1 MSVKLMSTA
10 WDMDLPT
17 GQKMLL
23 LALCDHANDEG
34 VCYPSQEKLARK
46 CSMGERTV
54 ISHIQWLGKHGI
66 LSKERRQNTQR
77 RKSDLYQI
85 TLDGYMPEPEN
96 PEPENPEPENPEPAN
111 FAPANFAPANS
122 APANS
127 APANSA
133 PANFSPEPAN
143 FAPSEPA
150 NFAGTSK
157 EEPSEFFNHQIEP
170 SWGGGN
176 VVAAP
181 EAEILDAEIL
191 QAAKTEISD
200 AEILDAAKPAEPSEP
215 EPEPEILQ
223 AAKTVPAKP
232 ADGKT
237 ADEKIRANP
246 DNVRTWNAYAA
257 AYRRRYGILPE
268 SNAKTRGQ
276 VAQFV
281 KLVGAE
287 KAPLLA
293 AYFPTHNGRWFVQCR
308 HEFGLLL
315 KAYQQVATDYA
326 TGQQMTETR
335 ARQAEGTQS
344 NLESHNGALK
354 ILREYYGLD

>member
-1 MSVKLMSTA
+1 MSVKLMSAA
-10 WDMDLPT
+10 WDMALPM

-23 LALCDHANDEG
+23 LALCDHANDDG
-34 VCYPSQEKLARK
+34 VCYPSQEKLAQK

-54 ISHIQWLGKHGI
+54 ISHIQWLERHGI
-66 LSKERRQNTQR
+66 VSRERRQNTQR

-85 TLDGYMPEPEN
+85 TLGNYTPE
-96 PEPENPEPENPEPAN
+96 
-111 FAPANFAPANS
+111 PANS

-133 PANFSPEPAN
+133 PAKFSPEPAN

-150 NFAGTSK
+150 NFAPSYK
-157 EEPSEFFNHQIEP
+157 EEPSVFNHQIEP
-170 SWGGGN
+170 SGIGSGIA
-176 VVAAP
+176 AAP
-181 EAEILDAEIL
+181 
-191 QAAKTEISD
+191 KTEILE
-200 AEILDAAKPAEPSEP
+200 AQTPKPAK
-215 EPEPEILQ
+215 Q
-223 AAKTVPAKP
+223 
-232 ADGKT
+232 KT

-246 DNVRTWNAYAA
+246 DNVKTWNAYAA

-268 SNAKTRGQ
+268 SNRKTRGQ

-315 KAYQQVATDYA
+315 KSYQQIATDWA

-335 ARQAEGTQS
+335 ARQAENTQA
-344 NLESHNGALK
+344 NLESHNGALE
-354 ILREYYGLD
+354 ILKKHYGLE

>member
-1 MSVKLMSTA
+1 MSVKLMSAA
-10 WDMDLPT
+10 WDMDLPM

-23 LALCDHANDEG
+23 LALCDHANDDG
-34 VCYPSQEKLARK
+34 VCYPSQEKLAQK

-54 ISHIQWLGKHGI
+54 ISHIQWLERHGI
-66 LSKERRQNTQR
+66 VSRERRQNTQR

-85 TLDGYMPEPEN
+85 TLSNYTPE
-96 PEPENPEPENPEPAN
+96 
-111 FAPANFAPANS
+111 PANS

-133 PANFSPEPAN
+133 PAKFSPEPAN
-143 FAPSEPA
+143 SAPSEPA
-150 NFAGTSK
+150 NFAPSYK
-157 EEPSEFFNHQIEP
+157 EEPSVFNHQIEP
-170 SWGGGN
+170 SWVGSGIA
-176 VVAAP
+176 AAP
-181 EAEILDAEIL
+181 EAEILEAETP
-191 QAAKTEISD
+191 KS
-200 AEILDAAKPAEPSEP
+200 AKP
-215 EPEPEILQ
+215 
-223 AAKTVPAKP
+223 
-232 ADGKT
+232 KT

-246 DNVRTWNAYAA
+246 DNVKTWNAYAA

-268 SNAKTRGQ
+268 SNRKTRGQ

-287 KAPLLA
+287 KAVVLA

-315 KAYQQVATDYA
+315 KSYQQIATDYA

-335 ARQAEGTQS
+335 ARQAENTQS
-344 NLESHNGALK
+344 NLESHNGALE
-354 ILREYYGLD
+354 ILKKHYGLE

>member
-1 MSVKLMSTA
+1 MSVKLMSAA
-10 WDMDLPT
+10 WDMDLPM

-23 LALCDHANDEG
+23 LALCDHANDDG
-34 VCYPSQEKLARK
+34 VCYPSQEKLAKK

-54 ISHIQWLGKHGI
+54 ISHIQWLERHGI
-66 LSKERRQNTQR
+66 VSRERRQNTQR

-85 TLDGYMPEPEN
+85 TLGNYTAE
-96 PEPENPEPENPEPAN
+96 
-111 FAPANFAPANS
+111 PANS

-127 APANSA
+127 APAK
-133 PANFSPEPAN
+133 FSPEPAN

-150 NFAGTSK
+150 NFAPSYK
-157 EEPSEFFNHQIEP
+157 EEPSVFNHQIEP
-170 SWGGGN
+170 SWVGSGIA
-176 VVAAP
+176 AAP
-181 EAEILDAEIL
+181 EAEILEAETPKS
-191 QAAKTEISD
+191 AK
-200 AEILDAAKPAEPSEP
+200 
-215 EPEPEILQ
+215 Q
-223 AAKTVPAKP
+223 
-232 ADGKT
+232 KT

-246 DNVRTWNAYAA
+246 DNVKTWNAYAA

-268 SNAKTRGQ
+268 SNRKTRGQ

-315 KAYQQVATDYA
+315 KSYQQIATDYA

-335 ARQAEGTQS
+335 ARQAESTQA
-344 NLESHNGALK
+344 NLESHNGALE
-354 ILREYYGLD
+354 ILKKHYGLE

>member
-10 WDMDLPT
+10 WDMDLPM

-34 VCYPSQEKLARK
+34 VCYPSQEKLAQK

-54 ISHIQWLGKHGI
+54 ISHIQWLERHGI
-66 LSKERRQNTQR
+66 LSRERRQNTQR

-85 TLDGYMPEPEN
+85 TLEN
-96 PEPENPEPENPEPAN
+96 Y
-111 FAPANFAPANS
+111 APAPANS
-122 APANS
+122 APAK
-127 APANSA
+127 
-133 PANFSPEPAN
+133 FSPEPAN

-150 NFAGTSK
+150 NFAGTYK
-157 EEPSEFFNHQIEP
+157 EEPSVFNHQIEP
-170 SWGGGN
+170 SERGSGLA
-176 VVAAP
+176 AAP
-181 EAEILDAEIL
+181 AVKILG
-191 QAAKTEISD
+191 AAKTE
-200 AEILDAAKPAEPSEP
+200 PAEPKATP
-215 EPEPEILQ
+215 
-223 AAKTVPAKP
+223 KT
-232 ADGKT
+232 T
-237 ADEKIRANP
+237 DEKIRANP
-246 DNVRTWNAYAA
+246 DNVKTWNAYAA

-268 SNAKTRGQ
+268 SNRKTRGQ

-315 KAYQQVATDYA
+315 KSYQQVTTDHA
-326 TGQQMTETR
+326 LGQQMTETR
-335 ARQAEGTQS
+335 ARQAESTQA
-344 NLESHNGALK
+344 NLESHNGALE
-354 ILREYYGLD
+354 ILKKHYGLE

>member
-1 MSVKLMSTA
+1 
-10 WDMDLPT
+10 MDLPM

-23 LALCDHANDEG
+23 LALCDHANDDG
-34 VCYPSQEKLARK
+34 VCYPSQEKLAQK

-54 ISHIQWLGKHGI
+54 INHIQWLERHGI
-66 LSKERRQNTQR
+66 VSRERRQNTQR

-85 TLDGYMPEPEN
+85 TLSNYTPE
-96 PEPENPEPENPEPAN
+96 
-111 FAPANFAPANS
+111 PANS

-127 APANSA
+127 APAK
-133 PANFSPEPAN
+133 FSPEPAN

-150 NFAGTSK
+150 NFAPSYK
-157 EEPSEFFNHQIEP
+157 EEPSVFNHQIEP
-170 SWGGGN
+170 SRVGSGIA
-176 VVAAP
+176 AAP
-181 EAEILDAEIL
+181 EAEILEAETP
-191 QAAKTEISD
+191 K
-200 AEILDAAKPAEPSEP
+200 
-215 EPEPEILQ
+215 
-223 AAKTVPAKP
+223 PAKP
-232 ADGKT
+232 KT

-246 DNVRTWNAYAA
+246 DNVKTWNAYAG

-268 SNAKTRGQ
+268 SNRKTRGQ

-315 KAYQQVATDYA
+315 KSYQQIATDYA
-326 TGQQMTETR
+326 TG
-335 ARQAEGTQS
+335 
-344 NLESHNGALK
+344 
-354 ILREYYGLD
+354 

>member
-1 MSVKLMSTA
+1 MSVKLMSAA
-10 WDMDLPT
+10 WDMDLPM

-23 LALCDHANDEG
+23 LALFDHANDDG
-34 VCYPSQEKLARK
+34 VCYPSQEKLAQK

-54 ISHIQWLGKHGI
+54 ISHIQWLERHGI
-66 LSKERRQNTQR
+66 VSRERRQNTQR

-85 TLDGYMPEPEN
+85 TLGNYTAE
-96 PEPENPEPENPEPAN
+96 
-111 FAPANFAPANS
+111 PANS

-133 PANFSPEPAN
+133 PAKFSPEPAN

-150 NFAGTSK
+150 NFAPSYK
-157 EEPSEFFNHQIEP
+157 EEPSVFNHQIEP
-170 SWGGGN
+170 SWVGSGIA
-176 VVAAP
+176 AAP
-181 EAEILDAEIL
+181 EAEILEAETPKS
-191 QAAKTEISD
+191 AK
-200 AEILDAAKPAEPSEP
+200 
-215 EPEPEILQ
+215 Q
-223 AAKTVPAKP
+223 
-232 ADGKT
+232 KT

-246 DNVRTWNAYAA
+246 DNVKTWNAYAA

-268 SNAKTRGQ
+268 SNRKTRGQ

-315 KAYQQVATDYA
+315 KSYQQIATDWA

-335 ARQAEGTQS
+335 ARQAENTQA
-344 NLESHNGALK
+344 NLESHNGALA
-354 ILREYYGLD
+354 ILKKHYGLE

>member
-1 MSVKLMSTA
+1 MSVKLMSAA
-10 WDMDLPT
+10 WDMDLPM

-23 LALCDHANDEG
+23 LALCDHANDDG
-34 VCYPSQEKLARK
+34 VCYPSQEKLAQK

-54 ISHIQWLGKHGI
+54 ISHIQWLERHGI
-66 LSKERRQNTQR
+66 VSRERRQNTQR

-85 TLDGYMPEPEN
+85 TLGNYTAE
-96 PEPENPEPENPEPAN
+96 
-111 FAPANFAPANS
+111 PANS
-122 APANS
+122 APAK
-127 APANSA
+127 
-133 PANFSPEPAN
+133 FSPEPAN

-150 NFAGTSK
+150 NFAPSYK
-157 EEPSEFFNHQIEP
+157 EEPSVFNHQIEP
-170 SWGGGN
+170 SWVGSGIA
-176 VVAAP
+176 AAP
-181 EAEILDAEIL
+181 EAEILEAETPKS
-191 QAAKTEISD
+191 AK
-200 AEILDAAKPAEPSEP
+200 
-215 EPEPEILQ
+215 Q
-223 AAKTVPAKP
+223 
-232 ADGKT
+232 KT

-246 DNVRTWNAYAA
+246 DNVKTWNAYAA

-268 SNAKTRGQ
+268 SNRKTRGQ

-315 KAYQQVATDYA
+315 KSYQQIATDYA

-335 ARQAEGTQS
+335 ARQAESTQA
-344 NLESHNGALK
+344 NLESHNGALE
-354 ILREYYGLD
+354 ILKKHYGLE

>member
-1 MSVKLMSTA
+1 MSVKLMSAA
-10 WDMDLPT
+10 WDMALPM

-23 LALCDHANDEG
+23 LALCDHANDDG
-34 VCYPSQEKLARK
+34 VCYPSQEKLAQK

-54 ISHIQWLGKHGI
+54 ISHIQWLERHGI
-66 LSKERRQNTQR
+66 VSRERRQNTQR

-85 TLDGYMPEPEN
+85 TLSNYTPE
-96 PEPENPEPENPEPAN
+96 
-111 FAPANFAPANS
+111 PANS

-127 APANSA
+127 APAK
-133 PANFSPEPAN
+133 FSPEPAN

-150 NFAGTSK
+150 NFAPSYK
-157 EEPSEFFNHQIEP
+157 EEPSVFNHQIEP
-170 SWGGGN
+170 SGIGSGI
-176 VVAAP
+176 ATAP
-181 EAEILDAEIL
+181 DAEIL
-191 QAAKTEISD
+191 E
-200 AEILDAAKPAEPSEP
+200 AETPKPDK
-215 EPEPEILQ
+215 Q
-223 AAKTVPAKP
+223 
-232 ADGKT
+232 KT

-246 DNVRTWNAYAA
+246 DNVKTWNAYAA

-268 SNAKTRGQ
+268 SNAKVRGQ

-287 KAPLLA
+287 KAVALA

-315 KAYQQVATDYA
+315 KSYQQIATDWA

-335 ARQAEGTQS
+335 ARQAENTQA
-344 NLESHNGALK
+344 NLESHNGALE
-354 ILREYYGLD
+354 ILKKRYGLE

>member
-1 MSVKLMSTA
+1 MSVKLMSAA
-10 WDMDLPT
+10 WDMDLPM

-23 LALCDHANDEG
+23 LALCDHANDDG
-34 VCYPSQEKLARK
+34 VCYPSQEKLAQK

-54 ISHIQWLGKHGI
+54 ISHIQWLERHGI
-66 LSKERRQNTQR
+66 VSRERRQNTQR

-85 TLDGYMPEPEN
+85 TLSNYTPE
-96 PEPENPEPENPEPAN
+96 
-111 FAPANFAPANS
+111 PANS

-127 APANSA
+127 APAK
-133 PANFSPEPAN
+133 FSPEPAN

-150 NFAGTSK
+150 NFAPSYK
-157 EEPSEFFNHQIEP
+157 EELSVFNHQIEP
-170 SWGGGN
+170 SWVGSGIA
-176 VVAAP
+176 AAP
-181 EAEILDAEIL
+181 EAEILEPETP
-191 QAAKTEISD
+191 KS
-200 AEILDAAKPAEPSEP
+200 AKP
-215 EPEPEILQ
+215 
-223 AAKTVPAKP
+223 
-232 ADGKT
+232 KT

-246 DNVRTWNAYAA
+246 DNVKTWNAYAA

-268 SNAKTRGQ
+268 SNRKTRGQ

-287 KAPLLA
+287 KAVVLA

-315 KAYQQVATDYA
+315 KSYQQIATDWA

-335 ARQAEGTQS
+335 ARQAENTQA
-344 NLESHNGALK
+344 NLESHNGALA
-354 ILREYYGLD
+354 ILKKHYGLE

>member
-10 WDMDLPT
+10 WDMDLPM

-34 VCYPSQEKLARK
+34 VCYPSQEKLAQK

-54 ISHIQWLGKHGI
+54 ISHIQWLEKHGI
-66 LSKERRQNTQR
+66 LSRERRQNTQR

-85 TLDGYMPEPEN
+85 TLDGYMPEP
-96 PEPENPEPENPEPAN
+96 
-111 FAPANFAPANS
+111 ANS

-127 APANSA
+127 APAK
-133 PANFSPEPAN
+133 FSPEPAN

-150 NFAGTSK
+150 NFAGTYK
-157 EEPSEFFNHQIEP
+157 EEPSVFNHQIEP
-170 SWGGGN
+170 SERGSGLA
-176 VVAAP
+176 AAP
-181 EAEILDAEIL
+181 VV
-191 QAAKTEISD
+191 
-200 AEILDAAKPAEPSEP
+200 EILDAAKTEPAEPK
-215 EPEPEILQ
+215 
-223 AAKTVPAKP
+223 AAP
-232 ADGKT
+232 KT

-246 DNVRTWNAYAA
+246 DNKRAWDAYAN

-268 SNAKTRGQ
+268 TNAKVRGQ

-281 KLVGAE
+281 KLVGAD
-287 KAPLLA
+287 KAVALA

-315 KAYQQVATDYA
+315 KAYQQVATDQA
-326 TGQQMTETR
+326 LGQQMTETR
-335 ARQAEGTQS
+335 ARQAESTQA
-344 NLESHNGALK
+344 NLESHNGALE
-354 ILREYYGLD
+354 ILKKHYGLE

>member
-1 MSVKLMSTA
+1 MSVKLMSVA
-10 WDMDLPT
+10 WDMPLPM

-23 LALCDHANDEG
+23 LALCDHANDDG
-34 VCYPSQEKLARK
+34 VCYPSQEKLAQK

-54 ISHIQWLGKHGI
+54 ISHIQWLERHGI
-66 LSKERRQNTQR
+66 VSRERRQNTQR

-85 TLDGYMPEPEN
+85 TLGNYTPE
-96 PEPENPEPENPEPAN
+96 
-111 FAPANFAPANS
+111 PANS

-133 PANFSPEPAN
+133 PAKFSPEPAN

-150 NFAGTSK
+150 NFAPSYK
-157 EEPSEFFNHQIEP
+157 EEPSVFNHQIEP
-170 SWGGGN
+170 TGIGSGIA
-176 VVAAP
+176 AAP
-181 EAEILDAEIL
+181 ETEILEA
-191 QAAKTEISD
+191 QTP
-200 AEILDAAKPAEPSEP
+200 KPAK
-215 EPEPEILQ
+215 Q
-223 AAKTVPAKP
+223 
-232 ADGKT
+232 KT

-246 DNVRTWNAYAA
+246 DNVKTWNAYAN

-268 SNAKTRGQ
+268 SNRKTRGQ

-315 KAYQQVATDYA
+315 KSYQQIATDWA

-335 ARQAEGTQS
+335 ARQAENTQA
-344 NLESHNGALK
+344 NLESHNGALE
-354 ILREYYGLD
+354 ILKKHYGLE

>member
-1 MSVKLMSTA
+1 MSVKLMSAA
-10 WDMDLPT
+10 WDMDLPM

-23 LALCDHANDEG
+23 LALCDHANDDG
-34 VCYPSQEKLARK
+34 VCYPSQEKLAQK

-54 ISHIQWLGKHGI
+54 ISHIQWLERHGI
-66 LSKERRQNTQR
+66 VSRERRQNTQR

-85 TLDGYMPEPEN
+85 TLSNYTPE
-96 PEPENPEPENPEPAN
+96 
-111 FAPANFAPANS
+111 PANS

-127 APANSA
+127 APAK
-133 PANFSPEPAN
+133 FSPEPAN

-150 NFAGTSK
+150 NFAPSYK
-157 EEPSEFFNHQIEP
+157 EEPSVFNHQIEP
-170 SWGGGN
+170 SWVGSGIA
-176 VVAAP
+176 AAP
-181 EAEILDAEIL
+181 EAEILEA
-191 QAAKTEISD
+191 QTPKS
-200 AEILDAAKPAEPSEP
+200 AKP
-215 EPEPEILQ
+215 
-223 AAKTVPAKP
+223 
-232 ADGKT
+232 KT

-246 DNVRTWNAYAA
+246 DNVKTWNAYAA

-268 SNAKTRGQ
+268 SNRKTRGQ

-315 KAYQQVATDYA
+315 KSYQQIATDYA

-335 ARQAEGTQS
+335 ARQAESTQA
-344 NLESHNGALK
+344 NLESHNGALE
-354 ILREYYGLD
+354 ILKKHYGLE

>member
-1 MSVKLMSTA
+1 MSVKLMSAA
-10 WDMDLPT
+10 WDMDLPM

-34 VCYPSQEKLARK
+34 VCYPSQEKLAQK

-54 ISHIQWLGKHGI
+54 ISHIQWLEKHGI
-66 LSKERRQNTQR
+66 LNRERRQNTQR

-85 TLDGYMPEPEN
+85 TLEGYMPE
-96 PEPENPEPENPEPAN
+96 
-111 FAPANFAPANS
+111 PANS

-133 PANFSPEPAN
+133 PAKFSPEPAN

-150 NFAGTSK
+150 NFAGTYK
-157 EEPSEFFNHQIEP
+157 EEPSVFNHQIEP
-170 SWGGGN
+170 SERGSGLA
-176 VVAAP
+176 AAP
-181 EAEILDAEIL
+181 AV
-191 QAAKTEISD
+191 
-200 AEILDAAKPAEPSEP
+200 EILDAAKTEPTEP
-215 EPEPEILQ
+215 KAPP
-223 AAKTVPAKP
+223 
-232 ADGKT
+232 KT

-246 DNVRTWNAYAA
+246 DNVKTWNAYAA

-268 SNAKTRGQ
+268 SNRKTRGQ

-315 KAYQQVATDYA
+315 KAYQQVATDHA

-335 ARQAEGTQS
+335 ARQAESTQA
-344 NLESHNGALK
+344 NLESHNGALE
-354 ILREYYGLD
+354 ILKKHYGLE

>member
-1 MSVKLMSTA
+1 MSVKLMSAA
-10 WDMDLPT
+10 WDMDLPM

-23 LALCDHANDEG
+23 LALCDHANDDG
-34 VCYPSQEKLARK
+34 VCYPSQEKLAQK

-54 ISHIQWLGKHGI
+54 ISHIQWLERHGI
-66 LSKERRQNTQR
+66 VSRERRQNTQR

-85 TLDGYMPEPEN
+85 TLNNYTPE
-96 PEPENPEPENPEPAN
+96 
-111 FAPANFAPANS
+111 PANS

-127 APANSA
+127 APAK
-133 PANFSPEPAN
+133 FSPEPAN

-150 NFAGTSK
+150 NFAPSYK
-157 EEPSEFFNHQIEP
+157 EEPSVFNHQIEP
-170 SWGGGN
+170 SWVGSGIA
-176 VVAAP
+176 AAP
-181 EAEILDAEIL
+181 EAEILAAETP
-191 QAAKTEISD
+191 K
-200 AEILDAAKPAEPSEP
+200 AAKP
-215 EPEPEILQ
+215 
-223 AAKTVPAKP
+223 
-232 ADGKT
+232 KT

-246 DNVRTWNAYAA
+246 DNRNTWNAYAS

-268 SNAKTRGQ
+268 SNAKVRGQ

-293 AYFPTHNGRWFVQCR
+293 AYFPTHNGRWFVQRR

-315 KAYQQVATDYA
+315 KSYQQIATDWA

-335 ARQAEGTQS
+335 ARQAENTQA
-344 NLESHNGALK
+344 NLESHNGALE
-354 ILREYYGLD
+354 ILKKRYGLE

>member
-10 WDMDLPT
+10 WDMDLPM

-34 VCYPSQEKLARK
+34 VCYPSQEKLAQK

-54 ISHIQWLGKHGI
+54 ISHIQWLEKHGI
-66 LSKERRQNTQR
+66 LNRERRQNTQR

-85 TLDGYMPEPEN
+85 TLEGYMPE
-96 PEPENPEPENPEPAN
+96 
-111 FAPANFAPANS
+111 PANS

-127 APANSA
+127 APAKF
-133 PANFSPEPAN
+133 PPEPAN

-150 NFAGTSK
+150 KFAGTYK
-157 EEPSEFFNHQIEP
+157 EEPSVFNHQIEP
-170 SWGGGN
+170 SGRGSGLA
-176 VVAAP
+176 AAP
-181 EAEILDAEIL
+181 AV
-191 QAAKTEISD
+191 
-200 AEILDAAKPAEPSEP
+200 EILDAAKTEPAEPKNTP
-215 EPEPEILQ
+215 
-223 AAKTVPAKP
+223 
-232 ADGKT
+232 KT

-246 DNVRTWNAYAA
+246 DNVKTWNAYAA

-268 SNAKTRGQ
+268 SNRKTRGQ

-287 KAPLLA
+287 KAVLLA

-308 HEFGLLL
+308 HEFGQLL
-315 KAYQQVATDYA
+315 KSYQQVATDQA
-326 TGQQMTETR
+326 LGQQMTETR
-335 ARQAEGTQS
+335 ARQAESTQA
-344 NLESHNGALK
+344 NLESHNGALE
-354 ILREYYGLD
+354 ILKKHYGLE

>member
-1 MSVKLMSTA
+1 MSVKLMSAA
-10 WDMDLPT
+10 WDMDLPM

-23 LALCDHANDEG
+23 LALCDHANDDG
-34 VCYPSQEKLARK
+34 VCYPSQEKLAQK

-54 ISHIQWLGKHGI
+54 ISHIQWLERRGI
-66 LSKERRQNTQR
+66 VSRERRQNTQR

-85 TLDGYMPEPEN
+85 TLSNYTPE
-96 PEPENPEPENPEPAN
+96 
-111 FAPANFAPANS
+111 PANS

-127 APANSA
+127 APAK
-133 PANFSPEPAN
+133 FFPEPAN

-150 NFAGTSK
+150 NFAPSYK
-157 EEPSEFFNHQIEP
+157 EEPSVFNHQIEP
-170 SWGGGN
+170 SWVGSGIA
-176 VVAAP
+176 AAP
-181 EAEILDAEIL
+181 EAEILEAETP
-191 QAAKTEISD
+191 KS
-200 AEILDAAKPAEPSEP
+200 AKP
-215 EPEPEILQ
+215 
-223 AAKTVPAKP
+223 
-232 ADGKT
+232 KT

-246 DNVRTWNAYAA
+246 DNVKTWNAYAA

-268 SNAKTRGQ
+268 SNRKTRGQ

-315 KAYQQVATDYA
+315 KSYQQIATDYA

-335 ARQAEGTQS
+335 ARQAESTQA
-344 NLESHNGALK
+344 NLESHNGALE
-354 ILREYYGLD
+354 ILKKHYGLE

>member
-1 MSVKLMSTA
+1 MSVKLMSAA
-10 WDMDLPT
+10 WDMDLPM

-23 LALCDHANDEG
+23 LALCDHANDDG
-34 VCYPSQEKLARK
+34 VCYPSQEKLAQK

-54 ISHIQWLGKHGI
+54 ISHIQWLERHGI
-66 LSKERRQNTQR
+66 VSRERRQNTQR

-85 TLDGYMPEPEN
+85 TLGNYTAE
-96 PEPENPEPENPEPAN
+96 
-111 FAPANFAPANS
+111 PANS

-127 APANSA
+127 APAK
-133 PANFSPEPAN
+133 FSPEPAN

-150 NFAGTSK
+150 NFAPSYK
-157 EEPSEFFNHQIEP
+157 EEPSVFNHQIEP
-170 SWGGGN
+170 SWVGSGIA
-176 VVAAP
+176 AAP
-181 EAEILDAEIL
+181 EAEILEAETPKS
-191 QAAKTEISD
+191 AK
-200 AEILDAAKPAEPSEP
+200 
-215 EPEPEILQ
+215 Q
-223 AAKTVPAKP
+223 
-232 ADGKT
+232 KT

-246 DNVRTWNAYAA
+246 DNVKTWNAYAA

-268 SNAKTRGQ
+268 SNRKTRGQ

-315 KAYQQVATDYA
+315 KSYQQIATDYA

-335 ARQAEGTQS
+335 ARQAESTQA
-344 NLESHNGALK
+344 NLESHNGALE
-354 ILREYYGLD
+354 ILKKHYGLE

>member
-1 MSVKLMSTA
+1 MSVKLMSAA
-10 WDMDLPT
+10 WDMDLPM

-23 LALCDHANDEG
+23 LALCDHANDDG
-34 VCYPSQEKLARK
+34 VCYPSQEKLAQK

-54 ISHIQWLGKHGI
+54 INHIQWLERHGI
-66 LSKERRQNTQR
+66 VSRERRQNTQR

-85 TLDGYMPEPEN
+85 TLSNYTPE
-96 PEPENPEPENPEPAN
+96 
-111 FAPANFAPANS
+111 PANS

-133 PANFSPEPAN
+133 PAKFSPEPAN

-150 NFAGTSK
+150 NFAPSYK
-157 EEPSEFFNHQIEP
+157 EEPSVFNHQIEP
-170 SWGGGN
+170 SWVGSGIA
-176 VVAAP
+176 AAP
-181 EAEILDAEIL
+181 EAEILEAE
-191 QAAKTEISD
+191 TP
-200 AEILDAAKPAEPSEP
+200 KPAK
-215 EPEPEILQ
+215 Q
-223 AAKTVPAKP
+223 
-232 ADGKT
+232 KT

-246 DNVRTWNAYAA
+246 DNVKTWNAYAA

-268 SNAKTRGQ
+268 SNRKTRGQ

-315 KAYQQVATDYA
+315 KSYQQIATDYA

-335 ARQAEGTQS
+335 ARQAESTQA
-344 NLESHNGALK
+344 NLESHNGALE
-354 ILREYYGLD
+354 ILKKHYGLE

>member
-10 WDMDLPT
+10 WDMDLPM

-34 VCYPSQEKLARK
+34 VCYPSQEKLAQK

-54 ISHIQWLGKHGI
+54 ISHIQWLEKHGI
-66 LSKERRQNTQR
+66 LSRERRQNTQR

-85 TLDGYMPEPEN
+85 TLDGYMPEP
-96 PEPENPEPENPEPAN
+96 
-111 FAPANFAPANS
+111 ANS

-127 APANSA
+127 APAK
-133 PANFSPEPAN
+133 FSPEPAN

-150 NFAGTSK
+150 NFAGTYK
-157 EEPSEFFNHQIEP
+157 EEPSVFNHQIEP
-170 SWGGGN
+170 SERGSGLA
-176 VVAAP
+176 AAP
-181 EAEILDAEIL
+181 AVEILG
-191 QAAKTEISD
+191 AAKTE
-200 AEILDAAKPAEPSEP
+200 PAEPKATP
-215 EPEPEILQ
+215 
-223 AAKTVPAKP
+223 
-232 ADGKT
+232 KT

-246 DNVRTWNAYAA
+246 DNVKTWNAYAA

-268 SNAKTRGQ
+268 SNRKTRGQ

-308 HEFGLLL
+308 HEFGQLL
-315 KAYQQVATDYA
+315 KSYQQVTTDHA
-326 TGQQMTETR
+326 LGQQMTETR
-335 ARQAEGTQS
+335 ARQAESTQA
-344 NLESHNGALK
+344 NLESHNGAMEILK
-354 ILREYYGLD
+354 KHYGLE